1 MEINMK
7 ISDNIA
13 TEIIIRRNLL
23 EQLDNLIED
32 LRPYKIGIVTDPL
45 IAELW
50 LPILK
55 TTLDKLNVPL
65 HIIIV
70 QRGEKAKTFS
80 TYKKVLKELISFGF
94 TRKSILI
101 GFGGGSVCD
110 LTGFV
115 ASTYMRGVQL
125 ILVPTTLLAQVD
137 AAIGGK
143 NGIDYIGKNMIGTF
157 YHPVKIIIDPNLLK
171 TLDKRDY
178 KSGLAEVV
186 KSAIIKDEN
195 FFNELEKNV
204 EKVNDP
210 TSDIIEYIIAKSVQ
224 LKAEIVEMD
233 YKENGFRMIL
243 NYGHT
248 IGHALEKNSGFRMR
262 HGYAVSIGMVAE
274 GFIATKVLG
283 LSESA
288 VFRII
293 NLLKSLGLPTKLS
306 SDLKTLMNAMGYDKK
321 FWYNKPLM
329 ALPKKIGHVELV
341 NVSYEVIE
349 ECLKKCAYQ

>member
-7 ISDNIA
+7 ILDNMV
-13 TEIIIRRNLL
+13 TEIIIERNLL
-23 EQLDNLIED
+23 ERLDNLLKD
-32 LRPYKIGIVTDPL
+32 LRPYKIGVITDPL

-50 LPILK
+50 LPTLK
-55 TTLDKLNVPL
+55 TALDKLNIQS

-70 QRGEKAKTFS
+70 QRGEKAKSFS
-80 TYKKVLKELISFGF
+80 TYKRVLKELVNFGF

-101 GFGGGSVCD
+101 GFGGGSICD
-110 LTGFV
+110 LAGFV

-125 ILVPTTLLAQVD
+125 VLIPTTLLAQVD

-143 NGIDYIGKNMIGTF
+143 NGIDYVGKNMIGTF
-157 YHPVKIIIDPNLLK
+157 YHPLKIIIDPNLLK
-171 TLDKRDY
+171 TLSKRDY

-186 KSAIIKDEN
+186 KSAVIKGED
-195 FFNELEKNV
+195 FFKELEENV
-204 EKVNDP
+204 ENVADP
-210 TSDIIEYIIAKSVQ
+210 TSDIIEYIIARSVQ
-224 LKAEIVEMD
+224 LKTEIVEMD
-233 YKENGFRMIL
+233 YKENGLRMVL

-248 IGHALEKNSGFRMR
+248 VGHALEKNSKFRMR

-283 LSESA
+283 LSEDA

-293 NLLKSLGLPTKLS
+293 SLLRSLGLPTKLS

-329 ALPKKIGHVELV
+329 ALPSKIGHIELV

-349 ECLKKCAYQ
+349 ECLKRCAYQ